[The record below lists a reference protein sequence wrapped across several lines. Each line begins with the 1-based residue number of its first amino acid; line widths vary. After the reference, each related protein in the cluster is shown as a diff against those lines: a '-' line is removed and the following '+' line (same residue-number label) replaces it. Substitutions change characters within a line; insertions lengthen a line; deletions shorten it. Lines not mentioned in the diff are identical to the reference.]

1 VLKRRVGEIAL
12 VVLLAGFSAAC
23 GASRPYK
30 YYDLDVSVP
39 APVTQAPPYAIGLLI
54 AHVTAPQLYR
64 DSRLV
69 YGSGDVQLGTYEYER
84 WAELPADMLQ
94 DALISALRGT
104 GQYRSVTRI
113 GSSAR
118 GDYVVRSQLFSLY
131 GVDRPNIMAR
141 FSMEVELFDPK
152 SGTTVW
158 RDTYSHDEAV
168 QGKSVA
174 DVVEALD
181 RNVRSGMQQFATNL
195 GQYFANHL
203 PQPAR

>member
-1 VLKRRVGEIAL
+1 MLIRRIGQIAS
-12 VVLLAGFSAAC
+12 VILLTAFFAAC
-23 GASRPYK
+23 GASRPYR

-39 APVTQAPPYAIGLLI
+39 SPVTQAPPYPIRLL
-54 AHVTAPQLYR
+54 VGRVSAPELYR

-69 YGSGDVQLGTYEYER
+69 YGSGDIQLGAYEYDR
-84 WAELPADMLQ
+84 WAEMPADMLQ

-131 GVDRPNIMAR
+131 GVDKPNVVGR
-141 FSMEVELFDPK
+141 FSMEIELFDPQ
-152 SGTTVW
+152 SGSVVW
-158 RDTYSHDEAV
+158 SDTYSHDEPV
-168 QGKSVA
+168 NGKAVA

-181 RNVRSGMQQFATNL
+181 RSVRSGMQQFATNL
-195 GQYFANHL
+195 GQYFATH
-203 PQPAR
+203 PPGPAR